1 MTFGRLGRYPGGL
14 TFWNVKDL
22 YKKHPKLGGP
32 RRHTRI
38 YLRGEWWWI
47 YYRHKGRTVQESLK
61 TVDQGEAELFQRRI
75 EVALLENRL
84 DFMPRIS
91 TTEYVDRFM
100 GWLETNNRRPKTL
113 IQYDWALRR
122 FFEIAA
128 WEYLDEF
135 SAADA
140 ERFKAAMLAEGLRPP
155 SINSVLGQVK
165 SFFERAELDGFIEK
179 NPYRRV
185 PMLKVERRNP
195 KFLTRSQVER
205 LLDYFKDHRP
215 YDLVA
220 CLGALCGFRS
230 GEAAAALWEWFDF
243 ERQTVTITSRDG
255 FQIKDWAARTVP
267 LSSWALS
274 ILGPQRK
281 SEGYVI
287 LFPGRKRTG
296 PVASFKRAWPKLVE
310 AAGLPG
316 VTVKQLRSTFGSLH
330 LQQGVSLS
338 KIALWMGHSSEDV
351 TRRHYA
357 ALMAYD
363 DDIERLKQ

>member
-1 MTFGRLGRYPGGL
+1 M
-14 TFWNVKDL
+14 

-61 TVDQGEAELFQRRI
+61 TADRGEAELIQRRI

-84 DFMPRIS
+84 DFMPRIL
-91 TTEYVDRFM
+91 TAQYVDRFM
-100 GWLETNNRRPKTL
+100 GWLETNNRRPRTL
-113 IQYDWALRR
+113 ITYDWALRR
-122 FFEIAA
+122 FLGIVPHD
-128 WEYLDEF
+128 YIDEF
-135 SAADA
+135 SAEDVD
-140 ERFKAAMLAEGLRPP
+140 RFKDAAQADGLRPATV
-155 SINSVLGQVK
+155 NTALRHVK
-165 SFFERAELDGFIEK
+165 AFFERAEIDGFIEK
-179 NPYRRV
+179 NPLRRV
-185 PMLKVERRNP
+185 PMLRVERKVP
-195 KFLTRSQVER
+195 AFLTRDQVR
-205 LLDYFKDHRP
+205 QLLDYLADHPP

-220 CLGALCGFRS
+220 CLGALCGFRH
-230 GEAAAALWEWFDF
+230 GEITAAVWEWFDF
-243 ERQTVTITSRDG
+243 ERQTVTLRSRDD
-255 FQIKDWAARTVP
+255 FVLKDWEARTVP

-274 ILGPQRK
+274 ILEPRRQG
-281 SEGYVI
+281 SGYVI
-287 LFPGRKRTG
+287 RFLRRRRTG
-296 PVASFKRAWPKLVE
+296 PTASFKRTWPKLVK

-316 VTVKQLRSTFGSLH
+316 ATVKQLRSTFGSLY

-363 DDIERLKQ
+363 DDIERLKL